1 MWQVIPQ
8 TIGCLR
14 TCAVEDLELEQK
26 LRKGLVHLSCC
37 PNILLDSPARLRV
50 NPVHQRLLQQLHIL
64 LHPRFY
70 FQEKK
75 KTWDAQRRSQNF
87 RKTTKIKAMLKQ
99 MVANETPNKSCKDCA
114 RGSHVPTSSSNCHQ
128 ASLTEVS
135 REFRT
140 LFKHLHSFKVPHFG
154 MFVKL
159 NGILINKFGKGVK
172 SSGKWK
178 RERSG
183 TEASFPMIGCSAGG
197 HHIGGQNCSN
207 HFVDVPVLFLFF
219 FVFFIFLSYSGS
231 FACFFLL
238 FV

>member
-1 MWQVIPQ
+1 
-8 TIGCLR
+8 
-14 TCAVEDLELEQK
+14 
-26 LRKGLVHLSCC
+26 
-37 PNILLDSPARLRV
+37 
-50 NPVHQRLLQQLHIL
+50 
-64 LHPRFY
+64 
-70 FQEKK
+70 
-75 KTWDAQRRSQNF
+75 
-87 RKTTKIKAMLKQ
+87 

-231 FACFFLL
+231 FACFFFVCLFNFPFSLPSFSSFSLFSCSSLFFFLFFFFFFFFHCFLPYLRPLHLCFWLL
-238 FV
+238 HVLMDAGVVVVVVVVVGCGLLIVVRSM